1 MSQAKVIVGVLGTCL
16 LILAASWGFQVYSV
30 PDPWEPYT
38 RAVRAYLGAGLHGDS
53 TALAAHAAA
62 RQPAVWVQD
71 AIRRQPATVAA
82 WAQQLNTV
90 AGFRRGETV
99 TVALASA
106 VEGCSHLSS
115 VTAQLLNHS
124 AMPRVL
130 ALSSPCTR
138 SDLPPMLPYQRWW

>member
-1 MSQAKVIVGVLGTCL
+1 MSQAKIIAGVVVTCL
-16 LILAASWGFQVYSV
+16 LSLLVSWGFQVYSV
-30 PDPWEPYT
+30 PDPWKPYT
-38 RAVRAYLGAGLHGDS
+38 RAVRGYLGAGLHGDS
-53 TALAAHAAA
+53 AALAARAAS

-71 AIRRQPATVAA
+71 AIRRHPATVAA

-90 AGFRRGETV
+90 TGFRRGETV
-99 TVALASA
+99 TVALTSA

-130 ALSSPCTR
+130 TLSSPCTR
-138 SDLPPMLPYQRWW
+138 SDLPPLLPYQRRW